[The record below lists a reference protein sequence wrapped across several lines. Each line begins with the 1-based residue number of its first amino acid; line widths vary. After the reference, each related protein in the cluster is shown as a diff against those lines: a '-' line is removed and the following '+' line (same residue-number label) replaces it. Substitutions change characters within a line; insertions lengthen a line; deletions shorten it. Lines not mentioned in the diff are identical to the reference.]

1 MALGAQRRDVLRSVI
16 GEGARL
22 TLAGIGMGL
31 AGAFAVMRILSGELY
46 GVNATDPLTFCSV
59 AILVGFV
66 ALTACYVP
74 ARRAMRVD
82 PMVALRYE

>member
-1 MALGAQRRDVLRSVI
+1 
-16 GEGARL
+16 
-22 TLAGIGMGL
+22 MG
-31 AGAFAVMRILSGELY
+31 GAFAVTRILSGELY
-46 GVNATDPLTFCSV
+46 GVGTSDPLTFFSV
-59 AILVGFV
+59 AIVVAVV